1 MLPDKNGKGNKI
13 GIIGGSSLY
22 SIEGLEITDSRK
34 VYTPF
39 GEPSDE
45 MVSGILGGREVLFLP
60 RHMRNHSL
68 LPTEINFKANIY
80 AFKVM
85 GAGSIISVSA
95 VGSLKEEIR
104 PMDAVLA
111 DQFIDR
117 TNQGRSTTFFGEG
130 IVAHIAFA
138 EPVCGHLKEL
148 IYNVNRDVNV
158 KIHDGGTYINMEGPA
173 FSTKAESF
181 LYKSWGADV
190 IGMTNMPEARL
201 SREAG
206 MCYATIAMV
215 TDYDCWHTESGD
227 KGVSVDMVLENLQKS
242 AEAAKKMIFNTVTNM
257 PIERSCGC
265 KDALKNAIVTR
276 KETISGETLERLG
289 PILEGF
295 I

>member
-1 MLPDKNGKGNKI
+1 MTEKRTGGKI
-13 GIIGGSSLY
+13 GIIGGSALY
-22 SIEGLEITDSRK
+22 SMKGLEITDSRK

-45 MVSGILGGREVLFLP
+45 MVSGRLGGREVLFMP

-68 LPTEINFKANIY
+68 LPTEINFRANIY

-85 GAGSIISVSA
+85 GADSILSVSA

-104 PMDAVLA
+104 PMDVVLV

-117 TNQGRSTTFFGEG
+117 TNQGRSTTFFGDG
-130 IVAHIAFA
+130 LVAHIAFA
-138 EPVCGHLKEL
+138 EPVCVCLKETV
-148 IYNVNRDVNV
+148 YRSNRGLDV
-158 KIHDGGTYINMEGPA
+158 KIHDGGTYVNMEGPA

-190 IGMTNMPEARL
+190 IGMTNIQEARL

-206 MCYATIAMV
+206 ICYATIGLV
-215 TDYDCWHTESGD
+215 TDYDSWNPASGVD
-227 KGVSVDMVLENLQKS
+227 TVSGDMVLANL
-242 AEAAKKMIFNTVTNM
+242 KKNAYTAGEMVLNTVNNM
-257 PIERSCGC
+257 PDERACGC
-265 KDALKNAIVTR
+265 KDALRDAIFTEKASVPR
-276 KETISGETLERLG
+276 ETFERLG
-289 PILEGF
+289 PIIEGF

>member
-1 MLPDKNGKGNKI
+1 MPDKKVPGDKI
-13 GIIGGSSLY
+13 GIIGGSALY

-45 MVSGILGGREVLFLP
+45 MVSGILGGREVLFMS

-104 PMDAVLA
+104 PMDVVLV

-117 TNQGRSTTFFGEG
+117 TNQGRSTTFFGDG
-130 IVAHIAFA
+130 IAAHIAFA
-138 EPVCGHLKEL
+138 EPVCRDLKEL
-148 IYNVNRDVNV
+148 IAEVNKSAGV
-158 KIHDGGTYINMEGPA
+158 KMHNGGTYINMEGPA
-173 FSTKAESF
+173 FSTKAESL

-206 MCYATIAMV
+206 ICYATIAMV
-215 TDYDCWHTESGD
+215 TDYDCWHTASGVES
-227 KGVSVDMVLENLQKS
+227 VSVDMVLGNLQKN
-242 AEAAKKMIFNTVTNM
+242 AEAAKKMIFNIVKNM
-257 PIERSCGC
+257 PVKRSCGC
-265 KDALKNAIVTR
+265 KEALRNAIITR
-276 KETISGETLERLG
+276 KETISKETLERLG

>member
-1 MLPDKNGKGNKI
+1 MPDKKVPGDKI
-13 GIIGGSSLY
+13 GIIGGSALY

-45 MVSGILGGREVLFLP
+45 MVSGILGGREVLFMS

-104 PMDAVLA
+104 PMDVVLV

-117 TNQGRSTTFFGEG
+117 TNQGRSTTFFGDG
-130 IVAHIAFA
+130 IAAHIAFA
-138 EPVCGHLKEL
+138 EPVCRDLKEL
-148 IYNVNRDVNV
+148 IAEVNKSAGV
-158 KIHDGGTYINMEGPA
+158 KMHNGGTYINMEGPA
-173 FSTKAESF
+173 FSTKAESL

-206 MCYATIAMV
+206 ICYATIAMV
-215 TDYDCWHTESGD
+215 TDYDCWHTASGVES
-227 KGVSVDMVLENLQKS
+227 VSVDMVLGNLQKN
-242 AEAAKKMIFNTVTNM
+242 AEAAKKMIFNIVKNM
-257 PIERSCGC
+257 SVERSCGC
-265 KDALKNAIVTR
+265 KEALRNAIITR
-276 KETISGETLERLG
+276 KETIPKETLERLG